1 MQEETQKYQ
10 NCYVVAI
17 TLFLVAT
24 FVTAIQ
30 YKTPTI
36 MEPLSQMFQV
46 SASAITWL
54 MSIFTFVG
62 IVFSL
67 PIGAIVK
74 KFGPKLV
81 IIAAVILDVLAS
93 VIGAFTGSFV
103 VLLITRACE
112 GLALVS
118 VIACCPIVIQKCVRP
133 EKNGTASGIY
143 MLGGML
149 GATFGGIMT
158 PTLFQMGG
166 FKLLWLGYAVLIAI
180 SGLIFA
186 FVIKVPAEE
195 AKSEKG
201 ELVSGNIAAAC
212 DDVVFE
218 EKNKAICKE
227 SNIKIFVKPNTL
239 IFLVPFAAFQVMLL
253 GVLTYAPASMQQQG
267 MSATLSGLISTLPML
282 LAILSSTAFGVI
294 IDKTKRCKP
303 LLLIGL
309 LAMAV
314 TTPIL
319 LTQTG
324 ITLWIAVVVMG
335 LLAMGVPTAFITA
348 YPQILGDPKMLSV
361 GMGVFM
367 FVQSIGQFLGSSI
380 PSMLLGPALT
390 NWLLCGLVLAGAGIV
405 AAICII
411 VCKFK

>member
-1 MQEETQKYQ
+1 MQEISKKYQ

-36 MEPLSQMFQV
+36 MEPLSQMFEV
-46 SASAITWL
+46 STSAVTWL

-81 IIAAVILDVLAS
+81 IIAAVILDVLSS
-93 VIGAFTGSFV
+93 VVGAFTSSFV
-103 VLLITRACE
+103 VLLATRACE

-118 VIACCPIVIQKCVRP
+118 VIACCPIIIQMCVSP

-158 PTLFQMGG
+158 PTLFEAGG
-166 FKLLWLGYAVLIAI
+166 FKLLWLGYAALIAI

-186 FVIKVPAEE
+186 FVIKVPKDVFAGDTCETGD
-195 AKSEKG
+195 S
-201 ELVSGNIAAAC
+201 AC
-212 DDVVFE
+212 DVVVH
-218 EKNKAICKE
+218 EKAETVQKA
-227 SNIKIFVKPNTL
+227 SNYKIFIKPNTL
-239 IFLVPFAAFQVMLL
+239 IFLVPFAAFQIMLL
-253 GVLTYAPASMQQQG
+253 GVLAYAPASMQQQG
-267 MSATLSGLISTLPML
+267 MNATLSGFISTLPML

-309 LAMAV
+309 LAMAATSPV
-314 TTPIL
+314 L

-324 ITLWIAVVVMG
+324 ILLWIAVVVMG

-380 PSMLLGPALT
+380 PSMLLGSALT
-390 NWLLCGLVLAGAGIV
+390 NWVLCGLVLAGIGV
-405 AAICII
+405 LAAACILICR
-411 VCKFK
+411 FK